1 MLQNQLARG
10 NNGLIKTKYLTF
22 GINADSIKAAKPR
35 LERIETDILNNF
47 KRLGVAART
56 LDGKERLFQLHAVFH
71 MDEQLP
77 FQFEW
82 DWLAPS
88 GLSTKDFIAPSSFE
102 FRTGKQFRMGKKYGA
117 VSFLQILAPE
127 LNDRLLADFLDMESS
142 LIVSM
147 HIQSVDQV
155 KAIKTVKGMQH
166 PLLLLVAVFLGGLF
180 HFLQH
185 LPIQFVAPLNALQ
198 IGEDFHFL
206 VLQLGICVVGQ
217 FLFNPAVKGFLIS
230 PIGFQLFTLIPEL
243 FQNQAQG
250 IIHLGGVVISFEFQG
265 AGPFFAV
272 GRALDI
278 DLEPDTGLLV

>member
-1 MLQNQLARG
+1 
-10 NNGLIKTKYLTF
+10 
-22 GINADSIKAAKPR
+22 
-35 LERIETDILNNF
+35 
-47 KRLGVAART
+47 
-56 LDGKERLFQLHAVFH
+56 
-71 MDEQLP
+71 
-77 FQFEW
+77 
-82 DWLAPS
+82 
-88 GLSTKDFIAPSSFE
+88 
-102 FRTGKQFRMGKKYGA
+102 
-117 VSFLQILAPE
+117 
-127 LNDRLLADFLDMESS
+127 
-142 LIVSM
+142 
-147 HIQSVDQV
+147 
-155 KAIKTVKGMQH
+155 MQH

-250 IIHLGGVVISFEFQG
+250 IIHLCGAVISLEFQG

-272 GRALDI
+272 GWALDTN
-278 DLEPDTGLLV
+278 LKPDTGLLV